1 MVRAQP
7 AAKRTARAAA
17 AAAAAVYVWWAKATV
32 LTAGPAGAVAEAAAR
47 ADGGVSED
55 GRWLRSGPQL
65 GCTESAR
72 RARRRQRALGRCC
85 MVTADCAP
93 PTGTALGGTK
103 ADAAARQVAR
113 SSERI
118 IERPRLF

>member
-1 MVRAQP
+1 MEVR
-7 AAKRTARAAA
+7 
-17 AAAAAVYVWWAKATV
+17 
-32 LTAGPAGAVAEAAAR
+32 
-47 ADGGVSED
+47 GGDSHD
-55 GRWLRSGPQL
+55 GREYLVRMRMLVG
-65 GCTESAR
+65 
-72 RARRRQRALGRCC
+72 
-85 MVTADCAP
+85 TADCAP